1 MEAVSGQISPDFET
15 KRSNA
20 LKGHRIAH
28 RVTFNPNSAF
38 PGDVSMVPV
47 PKLHEGVVLVPGSFA
62 LKFNLI
68 VSGHANNNLVNN
80 MARPL
85 VDRLTVKSL

>member
-1 MEAVSGQISPDFET
+1 
-15 KRSNA
+15 
-20 LKGHRIAH
+20 
-28 RVTFNPNSAF
+28 
-38 PGDVSMVPV
+38 MVPV

-62 LKFNLI
+62 PKFNLI